1 MKLLKT
7 GLSYDTKIIFV
18 VYFIPKV
25 AFFLSLFLGHIGKE
39 MNEP

>member
-7 GLSYDTKIIFV
+7 ELSYDTKIIFV

-25 AFFLSLFLGHIGKE
+25 AFFFHLFGTHGKG
-39 MNEP
+39 NE

>member
-7 GLSYDTKIIFV
+7 GISYDTKIISV
-18 VYFIPKV
+18 VHFIPKA

-39 MNEP
+39 INEP